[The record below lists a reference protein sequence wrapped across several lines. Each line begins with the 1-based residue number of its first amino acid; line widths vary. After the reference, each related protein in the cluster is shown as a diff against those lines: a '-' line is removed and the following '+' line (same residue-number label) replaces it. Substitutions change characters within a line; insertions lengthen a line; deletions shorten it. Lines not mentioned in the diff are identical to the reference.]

1 MSRGLVKLFIYLM
14 VFTVSLPLWAQNTI
28 NSVRV
33 WPSPDSTRVVFD
45 LDDKPDFSYFMLK
58 NPSRLVVDLENTD
71 ELKTLPGVPPKHQ
84 IVSKLRYSKP
94 KNKHSVRL
102 VFELSGPV
110 KPVVFALAPTGPYKN
125 LSLIHI

>member
-1 MSRGLVKLFIYLM
+1 MNRGVVKLFICFI
-14 VFTVSLPLWAQNTI
+14 VFAVSLPLWAKNTI

-58 NPSRLVVDLENTD
+58 NPSRLVVDLENTKG
-71 ELKTLPGVPPKHQ
+71 LKVLPSIPSKHK

-94 KNKHSVRL
+94 KNKHWPWV
-102 VFELSGPV
+102 
-110 KPVVFALAPTGPYKN
+110 N
-125 LSLIHI
+125 Q